1 MKLTA
6 IAISA
11 AALVLSA
18 CGGGSDPMAGLDNLA
33 AQIVKGTA
41 ATGAPMPNATINATC
56 GSVSGTATTAT
67 DGTYTIKIAGGGLP
81 CVLTATSSDGTTVLH
96 SVVAG
101 TGTSS
106 GAAVAQITPLTEL
119 LVAQLAAGDP
129 AKFVSSFS
137 STTAI
142 SSAAVSAANTA
153 ILSALKAAGLDVSTI
168 TDIASGTISAGSGA
182 GYDGV
187 LDALKKA
194 IIAANTSLAELTA
207 AVGSTASSGTSQG
220 AVMGTA
226 LAPAAVSCPSL
237 KGGTHRVIDFTDNIT
252 YLATVDVTN
261 LTVSANGKNYTLT
274 KNNTCDYTLSDA
286 SAPGVQ
292 VARVLVAKSGMA
304 VWMNGGGNNTPAAG
318 TIGVSFPAQ
327 TLDPKALGAVYNRVT
342 YSAANVLPN
351 GAFGTATFDG
361 TGVNTSSVNCT
372 NGVTSCAPDPT
383 PSPLGHLIATADGGV
398 DYVDNSGSIGA
409 HAFGFRNAQGQIVL
423 IAKEASGA
431 VSVLSKQT
439 PLALPAVGAAASFWQ
454 FRLVPT
460 TTTPLVLMPDDSNTV
475 TAVDPATS
483 LVTRKFQDNHTDQIT
498 FNNPFPGTRYRAP
511 NACTTTTGA
520 AGTCSSV
527 VQLPLQDEGINL
539 AMSVNPNNPFLS
551 VSITKP

>member
-1 MKLTA
+1 
-6 IAISA
+6 
-11 AALVLSA
+11 
-18 CGGGSDPMAGLDNLA
+18 MAGVDNLA

-67 DGTYTIKIAGGGLP
+67 DGTYTVKIAGGSLP

-142 SSAAVSAANTA
+142 SSDAVSAANTA
-153 ILSALKAAGLDVSTI
+153 IISALKAAGLDVSAI
-168 TDIASGTISAGSGA
+168 TDIASGTISAGSGT

-194 IIAANTSLAELTA
+194 IAAANTSLAELTA
-207 AVGSTASSGTSQG
+207 AVGSTAGSSTSQS

-226 LAPAAVSCPSL
+226 LAPAAPSCPSL
-237 KGGTHRVIDFTDNIT
+237 KGGTHRVIDFTDNVT
-252 YLATVDVTN
+252 YTATVDATN

-274 KNNTCDYTLSDA
+274 KNNTCDYTLIDA
-286 SAPGVQ
+286 NHTPVS
-292 VARVLVAKSGMA
+292 RVLVAKSGMA
-304 VWMNGGGNNTPAAG
+304 VWMNGGGNNVPAAG

-342 YSAANVLPN
+342 YGAANVLPN
-351 GAFGTATFDG
+351 GAFGTTTFDAA
-361 TGVNTSSVNCT
+361 GVNTSSVNCT
-372 NGVTSCAPDPT
+372 NGVASCAPDPT
-383 PSPLGHLIATADGGV
+383 PSPLGHLVATADGGV
-398 DYVDNSGSIGA
+398 DYVDNGGSIGA

-423 IAKEASGA
+423 IATEASGA

-439 PLALPAVGAAASFWQ
+439 PLSLPAVGAAVSFWQ

-460 TTTPLVLMPDDSNTV
+460 TATPLVLMPDDSNTV

-539 AMSVNPNNPFLS
+539 AMSANPNNPFLS